1 MIYHRIVITV
11 KRTETVQLLSLVWLS
26 ATLWTVHT
34 RLPCPSPL
42 PGIYSNSCPLNQ
54 WCHQTISSS
63 VTLFS
68 SYPQFFPAS
77 GSFPVSQ
84 LFTSGGQSTGAP
96 ASILSMNIQGWLTL
110 GLNGLISLQSKA
122 QPHLES
128 INSSALGL
136 LYGPTL
142 VSKHDY
148 RKNHSFDYTDLDSL
162 YRKTGTNKLTG
173 KKRSNLWLPED
184 GEMDQSSQKV

>member
-1 MIYHRIVITV
+1 MITV
-11 KRTETVQLLSLVWLS
+11 KRTEIVQLLSLVWLS

-54 WCHQTISSS
+54 WCHPTISSS

-84 LFTSGGQSTGAP
+84 LFTSGGQSIGAP

-128 INSSALGL
+128 INSSALRL

-162 YRKTGTNKLTG
+162 YRKTGTNKLTE
-173 KKRSNLWLPED
+173 KKRSNLWLTR
-184 GEMDQSSQKV
+184 GWGNGSKQSEGINFQF

>member
-1 MIYHRIVITV
+1 MRI
-11 KRTETVQLLSLVWLS
+11 L
-26 ATLWTVHT
+26 

-54 WCHQTISSS
+54 WCHPTISSS

-128 INSSALGL
+128 INSSALRL

-162 YRKTGTNKLTG
+162 YRKTGTNKLTE
-173 KKRSNLWLPED
+173 KKRPNLWLPED